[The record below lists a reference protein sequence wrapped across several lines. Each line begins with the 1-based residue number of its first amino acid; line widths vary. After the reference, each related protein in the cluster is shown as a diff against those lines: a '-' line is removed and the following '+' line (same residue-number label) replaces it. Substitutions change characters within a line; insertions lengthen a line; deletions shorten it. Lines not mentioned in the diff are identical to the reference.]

1 MEEKY
6 TSVSVSE
13 LDDVVDNQRNCPK
26 CGAPLIVRNT
36 KNGHI
41 LGCSNYP
48 VCNYLENINIH
59 GVKILK
65 TIKGKVCPI
74 CGGELAVKKSKY
86 GLFIGCL
93 NKSGNFLEL
102 FKARFDFLAISFK
115 SGIMDLNAI
124 SCLSTALAFKK
135 QYNNLLAVDLPVEF
149 FPPTTFILAKSILA
163 ESIGPKLFTV
173 RIKLSL
179 IVLPHIIIISL
190 N

>member
-93 NKSGNFLEL
+93 NYPECKYTVSDSSSDTVLCPSCRKGVLRQHANKYGKSFYSCSNYHNC
-102 FKARFDFLAISFK
+102 KYKVSYKPISK
-115 SGIMDLNAI
+115 VCEKCGYPI
-124 SCLSTALAFKK
+124 
-135 QYNNLLAVDLPVEF
+135 LLVRVNKMGRYLQCPS
-149 FPPTTFILAKSILA
+149 AKCKEKYPYSA
-163 ESIGPKLFTV
+163 EQS
-173 RIKLSL
+173 
-179 IVLPHIIIISL
+179 
-190 N
+190 